1 MSRIGFV
8 FIYIVLGCIALL
20 PIGLAAASPLLTWRE
35 PVYIVAG
42 FAGIIAITLML
53 LQPLLASGYLPGLSI
68 RRGRHLHRW
77 VGSAL
82 VLFLVIHIAGLW
94 ITSPPDVVDALIF
107 DSPTPFSN
115 WGVIAMWAVFA
126 SAILALYRRKFRTR
140 LRAWRLSHKS
150 LAGVIVI
157 GSVVHAMKVEG
168 TMEIVSKS
176 MLCVILIIITGL
188 ALINFKQQS

>member
-1 MSRIGFV
+1 
-8 FIYIVLGCIALL
+8 
-20 PIGLAAASPLLTWRE
+20 
-35 PVYIVAG
+35 
-42 FAGIIAITLML
+42 
-53 LQPLLASGYLPGLSI
+53 
-68 RRGRHLHRW
+68 
-77 VGSAL
+77 
-82 VLFLVIHIAGLW
+82 
-94 ITSPPDVVDALIF
+94 
-107 DSPTPFSN
+107 
-115 WGVIAMWAVFA
+115 MWAVFA